1 VRCDDP
7 RLFSAVAQARRKG
20 SSTSLSQTRN
30 GGRHRCQPP
39 LRRAKDLPVFVT
51 WWIKPFGLPTRSRSW
66 LTSSGV
72 AFHLAI
78 PSFEEP
84 DLSTRLRRPK
94 ARWSFDRSGLVSS
107 RYPIRRPSTF
117 RSQNSPVFRGPSW
130 DNPYCV
136 PLRSPNPTRR
146 FRSRV
151 ARQKDYL
158 FRRLFPADP
167 EKNPKVLPIACR
179 RRSVLL
185 SPAASILPLPAFR
198 GGWDFR
204 PDHLSTMHP
213 ASESRKQNFW

>member
-1 VRCDDP
+1 MEAGRRDATIRAYSAPLREVGGR
-7 RLFSAVAQARRKG
+7 RTSEGLFQM
-20 SSTSLSQTRN
+20 RN
-30 GGRHRCQPP
+30 GGRHCCQPP

-84 DLSTRLRRPK
+84 DRSTRLRRPK
-94 ARWSFDRSGLVSS
+94 ARWSFDDPAWLPQDIRSGD
-107 RYPIRRPSTF
+107 RQPF
-117 RSQNSPVFRGPSW
+117 RSQNRPMFRGPSW

-146 FRSRV
+146 SRSRV

-167 EKNPKVLPIACR
+167 SRTRKFF
-179 RRSVLL
+179 
-185 SPAASILPLPAFR
+185 PLPA
-198 GGWDFR
+198 GGDRSFGRLPR
-204 PDHLSTMHP
+204 PFCRCRPSGEAGTSVP
-213 ASESRKQNFW
+213 IT